1 MEVTPLSRYPKTG
14 YPLAKDLD
22 QRWLMAVPDRWQA
35 NGAVLRAL
43 SRAGVLVPL
52 VAACSCMVTQGEASV
67 FSVLSESDVS
77 TIVHQEARRMNV
89 NLTTYGKIDLKVKSK
104 LKGANREAPYLIDW
118 VDPDTNVAIDFV
130 SENDIADVFHKDQ
143 EKFAKLMRPAILDSV
158 KGTKYVNRT
167 LVLASSDTEAATQE
181 AAENNVRN
189 QVRDFLTWLKQQGII

>member
-1 MEVTPLSRYPKTG
+1 
-14 YPLAKDLD
+14 
-22 QRWLMAVPDRWQA
+22 
-35 NGAVLRAL
+35 
-43 SRAGVLVPL
+43 
-52 VAACSCMVTQGEASV
+52 
-67 FSVLSESDVS
+67 
-77 TIVHQEARRMNV
+77 MNV

-104 LKGANREAPYLIDW
+104 LKGANREVPYLIDW

-158 KGTKYVNRT
+158 KGTKYANRT

-181 AAENNVRN
+181 KAEEHVRQ